1 MSDVLTAKT
10 EEELQ
15 RARRLIRR
23 AGRIA
28 LGTILFLSVFA
39 LFARI
44 VQRFQLI
51 VDPKVGLIILG
62 LVGGGLFL
70 SAGLALIGASTI
82 WEDREVRGHTGNDPI
97 YNPFSQGARS
107 SGWIFLLFS
116 AASIVA
122 GIIFAIQSK

>member
-28 LGTILFLSVFA
+28 LGTILFLIVFL
-39 LFARI
+39 LFDWI
-44 VQRFQLI
+44 VQLFQLR
-51 VDPKVGLIILG
+51 VDEKVFHIILG
-62 LVGGGLFL
+62 FVGGGLFL

-82 WEDREVRGHTGNDPI
+82 WEDREVREHTGNRPI

-107 SGWIFLLFS
+107 SGWIFLLLS
-116 AASIVA
+116 AGSIVA
-122 GIIFAIQSK
+122 GIIVAIQTK